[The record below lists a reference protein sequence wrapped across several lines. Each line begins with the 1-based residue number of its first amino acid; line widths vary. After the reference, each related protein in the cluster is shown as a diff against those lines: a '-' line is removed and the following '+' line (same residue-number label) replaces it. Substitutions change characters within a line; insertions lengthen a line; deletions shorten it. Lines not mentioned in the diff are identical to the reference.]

1 MLSATVACVPRS
13 QRRDAPRSC
22 LGSCPLAPLPYERD
36 TELGGELDVARPGGG
51 LGSEAG
57 DRLAFDKALYD
68 GADHAGPQLRPF
80 DSEAR
85 YWSSAWPIELFSAS
99 ADSESLGIQSPR
111 VRPYP
116 G

>member
-1 MLSATVACVPRS
+1 MPSATVAYVPHC

-22 LGSCPLAPLPYERD
+22 LGFCSPAPFQYERD
-36 TELGGELDVARPGGG
+36 TELAGGLDISRPGDG
-51 LGSEAG
+51 LGSEVG
-57 DRLAFDKALYD
+57 DRLAFDKVLYE
-68 GADHAGPQLRPF
+68 GADHARPQLRPF

-99 ADSESLGIQSPR
+99 ADSESLGIHSPQ